1 MLIHRTVHASV
12 LIDDGKKFSA
22 VIFFLY
28 LYKNDNW
35 YTEKKKNQ
43 KCALPNAS
51 MTFTCHHGL
60 YSSMSHSIASRHQMG
75 HFEDDLPTQSTDW
88 YKTPYTDMEDTRQL
102 VITILMS
109 FWSHW

>member
-1 MLIHRTVHASV
+1 
-12 LIDDGKKFSA
+12 
-22 VIFFLY
+22 
-28 LYKNDNW
+28 
-35 YTEKKKNQ
+35 
-43 KCALPNAS
+43 
-51 MTFTCHHGL
+51 
-60 YSSMSHSIASRHQMG
+60 MG